1 MLLQKI
7 IFKKTTH
14 LNSTKHHKTVCIDW
28 IYQGKIIVEINL
40 PSQID
45 VTVLRIFK
53 KWKLLKHQ
61 FYKDL
66 LFKRRYTEK
75 SYNTSVLNI
84 EQQPYSFNVFLVQR

>member
-1 MLLQKI
+1 MYRLDIL
-7 IFKKTTH
+7 
-14 LNSTKHHKTVCIDW
+14 
-28 IYQGKIIVEINL
+28 YQGKIIVEINL

-45 VTVLRIFK
+45 VTMHRIFK
-53 KWKLLKHQ
+53 KLKLLKHQ

-75 SYNTSVLNI
+75 SYDTFVLNV